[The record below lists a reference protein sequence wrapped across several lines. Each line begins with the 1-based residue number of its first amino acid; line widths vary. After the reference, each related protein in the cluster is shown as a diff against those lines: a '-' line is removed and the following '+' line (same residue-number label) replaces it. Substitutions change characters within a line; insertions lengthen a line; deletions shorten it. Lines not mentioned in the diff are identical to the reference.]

1 MALLKKQKLVL
12 TAISEL
18 TAQAPVIPTLPEQK
32 PYGISIYDGWLKS
45 LDDIRSEINTNQE
58 HRASQKVVTVA
69 AINQLETTRKG
80 IRKINEAPPIAQ
92 TDAQLRRARLEEATA
107 NAWWQLSKMQEY
119 LLQLTAD
126 QLSHVETRLENG
138 QEEIKRNTAF
148 TQQQLDEQIAFIDER
163 RDKLKD
169 KLTATQRLTEKARA
183 TWLKSQRRVIQSPDK
198 PTLRQE
204 LDANYQSLQKQ
215 ILQTELHQFSLERI
229 AIEKLAWQQ
238 RYLAW
243 GDANQEVL
251 SQSRESLRV
260 KALVLDQQ
268 NK

>member
-1 MALLKKQKLVL
+1 MALIYASLRLMSQHLIASLQFCICIHISKLALLKKQKLVL

-119 LLQLTAD
+119 LLQLK
-126 QLSHVETRLENG
+126 G
-138 QEEIKRNTAF
+138 
-148 TQQQLDEQIAFIDER
+148 
-163 RDKLKD
+163 
-169 KLTATQRLTEKARA
+169 
-183 TWLKSQRRVIQSPDK
+183 
-198 PTLRQE
+198 
-204 LDANYQSLQKQ
+204 
-215 ILQTELHQFSLERI
+215 
-229 AIEKLAWQQ
+229 
-238 RYLAW
+238 
-243 GDANQEVL
+243 
-251 SQSRESLRV
+251 
-260 KALVLDQQ
+260 
-268 NK
+268 